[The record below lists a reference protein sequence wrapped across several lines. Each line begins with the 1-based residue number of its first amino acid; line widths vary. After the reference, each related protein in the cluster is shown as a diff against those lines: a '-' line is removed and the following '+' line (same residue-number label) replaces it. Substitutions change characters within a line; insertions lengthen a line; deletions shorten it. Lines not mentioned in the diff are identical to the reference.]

1 MDSNDNCSKVFSEE
15 SINPYAH
22 KIVLK
27 IAKKLNGKESI
38 GETSANLTTHLMNPN
53 EQVTYYYLNLN

>member
-1 MDSNDNCSKVFSEE
+1 MDSSDNCSKVFLEE
-15 SINPYAH
+15 SINPNAH

-38 GETSANLTTHLMNPN
+38 GEASANVTTHSMNPN
-53 EQVTYYYLNLN
+53 EQVTDNFIN